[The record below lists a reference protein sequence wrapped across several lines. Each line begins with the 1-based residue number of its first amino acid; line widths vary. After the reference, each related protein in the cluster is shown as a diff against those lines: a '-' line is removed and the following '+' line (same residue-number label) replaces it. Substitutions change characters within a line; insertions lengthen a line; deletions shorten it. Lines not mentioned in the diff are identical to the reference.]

1 MNLTKTQRQLHN
13 FLTLA
18 QEAGSLSKLAKL
30 CGYRTPS
37 HSTNSNNALKSRQK
51 TQMHA
56 ASVPA

>member
-1 MNLTKTQRQLHN
+1 MTKTQLHLNN

-18 QEAGSLSKLAKL
+18 QEAGSLPKLAKL

-37 HSTNSNNALKSRQK
+37 HFTNSNNALKSRQK
-51 TQMHA
+51 TPMRA

>member
-30 CGYRTPS
+30 CGYRTPRR
-37 HSTNSNNALKSRQK
+37 TLQ
-51 TQMHA
+51 TQTT
-56 ASVPA
+56 P